1 MHQSPLT
8 GHREIVSK
16 RRNGVSGP
24 AFRMHRLGDSLTVCD
39 ESVVHAPEMIAHR
52 PGKWASHL
60 AGYLPKRSKRGEKIA
75 GGVKNLDGR
84 LTRSGWPR
92 GMDTGCRGTSRDLAT
107 FRLAKLGTTVFHQRE
122 TELRTPGITN
132 HHGYDAS
139 SRFSFQRIFVPGIYR
154 FSRRVISSFSN
165 SFSPGIFFCS

>member
-1 MHQSPLT
+1 MGQPS
-8 GHREIVSK
+8 
-16 RRNGVSGP
+16 RRLFTETFEKG
-24 AFRMHRLGDSLTVCD
+24 
-39 ESVVHAPEMIAHR
+39 
-52 PGKWASHL
+52 GKNCW
-60 AGYLPKRSKRGEKIA
+60 
-75 GGVKNLDGR
+75 GVKNLDGR

-154 FSRRVISSFSN
+154 FSRRVRFPILFRQESSSVPEKWIVTRL
-165 SFSPGIFFCS
+165 SRGPRG

>member
-1 MHQSPLT
+1 M
-8 GHREIVSK
+8 
-16 RRNGVSGP
+16 SGP

-139 SRFSFQRIFVPGIYR
+139 S
-154 FSRRVISSFSN
+154 
-165 SFSPGIFFCS
+165 

>member
-75 GGVKNLDGR
+75 GGLRILTAVSRGVGGR
-84 LTRSGWPR
+84 E
-92 GMDTGCRGTSRDLAT
+92 DTGCRGTSRDLAT